1 MPWKRTDPMEE
12 RMRLV
17 MEVESEVFQMSEL
30 CERYGVSRK
39 TGYKWLERYRKEGV
53 AGLQDRSRAPLHCPH
68 RTPEAIGEVLIKARH
83 SHPYWGG
90 GKLVDWLQQ
99 RQPEVKWP
107 AASTAQEILKQA
119 GLISYPCAPAT
130 GEVAPHEVLT
140 ADFKGE
146 FRTRD
151 RRYCYPLTIAD
162 YPSRYLLACRAFW
175 TAGGPVQRVFR
186 EIFQSM
192 GCPRL

>member
-68 RTPEAIGEVLIKARH
+68 SAKCSSRPGIVTRM
-83 SHPYWGG
+83 
-90 GKLVDWLQQ
+90 QQ
-99 RQPEVKWP
+99 RQS
-107 AASTAQEILKQA
+107 ASTAQEILKQA
-119 GLISYPCAPAT
+119 GLIEPNPTPLQLTKYLRPTSRESFGPGIDAT
-130 GEVAPHEVLT
+130 VI
-140 ADFKGE
+140 
-146 FRTRD
+146 R
-151 RRYCYPLTIAD
+151 
-162 YPSRYLLACRAFW
+162 
-175 TAGGPVQRVFR
+175 
-186 EIFQSM
+186 
-192 GCPRL
+192 

>member
-68 RTPEAIGEVLIKARH
+68 RTAEVNLEELIEARRPPRPRRSSSKPNSLNRSDDDG
-83 SHPYWGG
+83 GG
-90 GKLVDWLQQ
+90 GKVLPLRSCNWERWL
-99 RQPEVKWP
+99 P
-107 AASTAQEILKQA
+107 T
-119 GLISYPCAPAT
+119 
-130 GEVAPHEVLT
+130 
-140 ADFKGE
+140 
-146 FRTRD
+146 
-151 RRYCYPLTIAD
+151 
-162 YPSRYLLACRAFW
+162 RYLRPTSRESF
-175 TAGGPVQRVFR
+175 GPGIDATVFR
-186 EIFQSM
+186 
-192 GCPRL
+192 

>member
-107 AASTAQEILKQA
+107 AAAR
-119 GLISYPCAPAT
+119 SYPCAPAT
-130 GEVAPHEVLT
+130 GRGGSPRSTDGRLQGRVSYPGSTLLLSANNRRLPKPVSAGLSSLLLDGRRAGPTGLSGDFPRVWAAPG
-140 ADFKGE
+140 DCDG
-146 FRTRD
+146 
-151 RRYCYPLTIAD
+151 
-162 YPSRYLLACRAFW
+162 
-175 TAGGPVQRVFR
+175 
-186 EIFQSM
+186 
-192 GCPRL
+192 

>member
-12 RMRLV
+12 RMRFV
-17 MEVESEVFQMSEL
+17 MKVQSEVFRMSEL

-39 TGYKWLERYRKEGV
+39 TGYKWLQRYRREGV

-68 RTPEAIGEVLIKARH
+68 RTPEAIGKVLIKARH

-90 GKLVDWLQQ
+90 GKLVDWLRL

-119 GLISYPCAPAT
+119 GLIEPKRRRRRRQGPPPSPLQL

-140 ADFKGE
+140 ADFKVS
-146 FRTRD
+146 F
-151 RRYCYPLTIAD
+151 
-162 YPSRYLLACRAFW
+162 
-175 TAGGPVQRVFR
+175 GPGIDATVIR
-186 EIFQSM
+186 
-192 GCPRL
+192 

>member
-1 MPWKRTDPMEE
+1 MPWKRTDPMEG

-90 GKLVDWLQQ
+90 GKVSGL
-99 RQPEVKWP
+99 
-107 AASTAQEILKQA
+107 AAAA
-119 GLISYPCAPAT
+119 AA
-130 GEVAPHEVLT
+130 
-140 ADFKGE
+140 
-146 FRTRD
+146 
-151 RRYCYPLTIAD
+151 
-162 YPSRYLLACRAFW
+162 
-175 TAGGPVQRVFR
+175 
-186 EIFQSM
+186 
-192 GCPRL
+192 